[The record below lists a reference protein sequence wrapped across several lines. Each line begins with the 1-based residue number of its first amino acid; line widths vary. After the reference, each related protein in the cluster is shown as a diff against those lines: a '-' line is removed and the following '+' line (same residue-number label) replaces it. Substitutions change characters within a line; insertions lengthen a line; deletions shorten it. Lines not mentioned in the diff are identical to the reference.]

1 MAWTGAK
8 DDMERTPP
16 QTEDSAERGFVEHQD
31 EGHDPVTYS
40 DLGKGEELGQ
50 EDVGD
55 IADEGP
61 GHRG

>member
-1 MAWTGAK
+1 MATNE
-8 DDMERTPP
+8 MEPTPP
-16 QTEDSAERGFVEHQD
+16 QTEDSAERGLVEQKD
-31 EGHDPVTYS
+31 DVHDPVTYQ
-40 DLGKGEELGQ
+40 DLGQAEELGQ